1 MRLATSVRATAHY
14 RNEAGS
20 PTALRFAEA
29 VRDTLM
35 AIIGRPGIGSPRYA
49 GPLNLLGLRSH
60 PTRRFPYLVFYVERP
75 DRIEVW
81 RVLHAQRDIP
91 AYFSEAGASS

>member
-1 MRLATSVRATAHY
+1 VTRKRLLVLQDAARDLLQATAHY

-60 PTRRFPYLVFYVERP
+60 PTRRFPYLVF
-75 DRIEVW
+75 
-81 RVLHAQRDIP
+81 
-91 AYFSEAGASS
+91 